1 MGSALSASRSIFFN
15 GEDGFIAL
23 PLRMRLAA
31 QAILPEIQ
39 GNSKLDSETDAPGE
53 SGGSDAM
60 IAETARQI
68 VRDYGAFVWRT
79 LRHQGVVERDLE
91 DASQEVFVIVFRK
104 LSLLERPS
112 SLRAWIYGITIR
124 VAAGHRRRLRT
135 HHEVL
140 VNELPDVSAAD
151 SPEADRL
158 HARRQLVEL
167 LARLDD
173 DKRAVFVLHE
183 LEGLGMEEIAEIV
196 GCPVGT
202 GYSRLLAA
210 RKQILSMLSRM
221 PKESK

>member
-1 MGSALSASRSIFFN
+1 
-15 GEDGFIAL
+15 
-23 PLRMRLAA
+23 MRLAA
-31 QAILPEIQ
+31 QAILPDIQ
-39 GNSKLDSETDAPGE
+39 GPSQLDSDIDAPGE
-53 SGGSDAM
+53 SDTV

-104 LSLLERPS
+104 LSQLERPS

-135 HHEVL
+135 HHEIL
-140 VNELPDVSAAD
+140 VDELPDVSAAD

-183 LEGLGMEEIAEIV
+183 LEGLAMEEIAEIL

-210 RKQILSMLSRM
+210 RKQIFSMLSRM